1 MNFKSLIALGLG
13 VATLGLS
20 LPAFAEKATI
30 LSTDQEIVV
39 TGDKNHTSQ
48 SSRTKASS
56 YDRGNRDSAGID
68 ASTKQKA
75 DILGDK
81 NDTHQRSTTN
91 IRETRVRNK

>member
-39 TGDKNHTSQ
+39 TGDKN
-48 SSRTKASS
+48 TKASS

-81 NDTHQRSTTN
+81 NDTRQRSNTEV
-91 IRETRVRNK
+91 RETRVRNK